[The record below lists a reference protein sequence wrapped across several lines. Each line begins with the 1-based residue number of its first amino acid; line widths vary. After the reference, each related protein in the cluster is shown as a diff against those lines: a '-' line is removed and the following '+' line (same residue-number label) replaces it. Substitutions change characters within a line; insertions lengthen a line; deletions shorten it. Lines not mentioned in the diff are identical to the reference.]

1 MKKHISGYTIFKRYV
16 RLVNN
21 TVLLRHRYVIGRE
34 NIPSDGR
41 CLIASNHENAAM
53 DTLNMIFELPDD
65 MVPGSMARGN
75 MFGLHPLATR
85 FLTWLGIIPAYRL
98 AFDGAETLDKNMFS
112 FHEVAQKVNSG
123 VPVIVFPSAGH
134 SQGHYLLPFTT
145 GIVRMGF
152 NCLEEDEWRHD
163 VKIVPTAVAYSSYTK
178 LRAEFLWIIGK
189 PISLLPYKDEY
200 QKHPF
205 KVMRAVRDSLHAS
218 VEAMMLD
225 EGKDH
230 YEEVDFLRRSP
241 FFNPA
246 ATGKPLPDRLDTDR
260 RYVEQL
266 RSSDNFDDIMRHTR
280 HLVARERTAGL
291 CEDDFANK
299 GFGLLWRIP
308 LLVFFLPI
316 GIIALWPH
324 ALCYSLPPLLI
335 KEDKMFVASYRFV
348 ISVVFIYPLTA
359 ILTIAAGAA
368 LHQLLAALLWI
379 SLWLPTGV
387 AGAYYYRNLH
397 HTIGLLR
404 RLIHPS
410 SSKPI
415 NRLRRKIRSMLSTF
429 RTSEQPEKCDISA

>member
-1 MKKHISGYTIFKRYV
+1 MKKQTIGYTIFKRYV

-21 TVLLRHRYVIGRE
+21 TLLLRRRYVIGRE

-65 MVPGSMARGN
+65 IVPGSMARGN

-112 FHEVAQKVNSG
+112 FHEVAQKVNNG

-152 NCLEEDEWRHD
+152 NCLEEDGWRHD
-163 VKIVPTAVAYSSYTK
+163 VKIVPTAVAYSSYTR

-200 QKHPF
+200 QEHPF
-205 KVMRAVRDSLHAS
+205 KVMRAVRDSLHSS

-225 EGKDH
+225 EGKNH
-230 YEEVDFLRRSP
+230 YEEVDFLRRSQY
-241 FFNPA
+241 FNPTSA
-246 ATGKPLPDRLDTDR
+246 GKSLPDRLDTDR
-260 RYVEQL
+260 HFVERL
-266 RSSDNFDDIMRHTR
+266 RTSDNFEDIMLYTK
-280 HLVARERTAGL
+280 HLIGKEKACSISDDSFAHKSAGL
-291 CEDDFANK
+291 V
-299 GFGLLWRIP
+299 WRI
-308 LLVFFLPI
+308 LLLLLFLPI
-316 GIIALWPH
+316 GIASLWPH

-335 KEDKMFVASYRFV
+335 KEDRMFTASYRFI
-348 ISVVFIYPLTA
+348 ISVIFLYP
-359 ILTIAAGAA
+359 IAALLTMAVGAA
-368 LHQLLAALLWI
+368 LHLWLAAVVWI
-379 SLWLPTGV
+379 LLWLPTGV
-387 AGAYYYRNLH
+387 AGIYYYRNLRD
-397 HTIGLLR
+397 TM
-404 RLIHPS
+404 RLMHRLTHPQS
-410 SSKPI
+410 AKPI
-415 NRLRRKIRSMLSTF
+415 YRLRCKIKNMLTTF
-429 RTSEQPEKCDISA
+429 RTSENSRKRDISA